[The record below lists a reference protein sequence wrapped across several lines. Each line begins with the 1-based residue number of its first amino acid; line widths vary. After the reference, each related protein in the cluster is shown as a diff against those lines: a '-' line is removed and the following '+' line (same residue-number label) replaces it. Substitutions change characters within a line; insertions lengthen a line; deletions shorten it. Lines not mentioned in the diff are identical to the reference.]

1 MTNMMPDLPDRC
13 KAIATGTGEQ
23 CRKAPLAGQ
32 SVCRS
37 HGGAS
42 PIGKE
47 AGRHRLLEARVAT
60 QLQKL
65 GWDPVTDP
73 VAAFADLAG
82 EIWAFKELCR
92 EQVNKLDDWT
102 SFNLQDEEFA
112 RAAVAVYE
120 RALDRAN
127 KTLVDM
133 LRLNLDAA
141 AIGAAKAR
149 PTLEQAEVLIR
160 VLERVFNGLSLTD
173 GQRAQTPNAVGQ
185 ALRDEGLL
193 PS

>member
-1 MTNMMPDLPDRC
+1 M
-13 KAIATGTGEQ
+13 
-23 CRKAPLAGQ
+23 
-32 SVCRS
+32 
-37 HGGAS
+37 
-42 PIGKE
+42 
-47 AGRHRLLEARVAT
+47 LEARVAT

-120 RALDRAN
+120 RALDRSN

-160 VLERVFNGLSLTD
+160 VLERVFNGLSLTE
-173 GQRAQTPNAVGQ
+173 GQRAQIPNAVGQ
-185 ALRDEGLL
+185 ALREEGLL
-193 PS
+193 PR